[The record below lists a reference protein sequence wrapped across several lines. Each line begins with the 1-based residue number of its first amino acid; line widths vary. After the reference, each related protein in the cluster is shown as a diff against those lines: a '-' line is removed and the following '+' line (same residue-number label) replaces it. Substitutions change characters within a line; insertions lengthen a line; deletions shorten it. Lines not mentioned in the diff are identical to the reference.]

1 MSPNTPIVPDDPT
14 REVVTTQ
21 GYLDALIQERNRAQA
36 ENALLGKTVELDQLN
51 FARMGA
57 NWRGP
62 RTITERAEEAEAA
75 VERLTAEPDAL
86 KVAAKRAI
94 DAILTTVVNGTRGP
108 TIPPETARAIQAFDD
123 LCASPSARAE

>member
-62 RTITERAEEAEAA
+62 RTASRNAQ
-75 VERLTAEPDAL
+75 RKP
-86 KVAAKRAI
+86 RRQW
-94 DAILTTVVNGTRGP
+94 NGSPASRTR
-108 TIPPETARAIQAFDD
+108 
-123 LCASPSARAE
+123 